1 MRKTIA
7 VVFLLILLS
16 YILGLVSGFHLPTGA
31 VHLSAGLT
39 RLLHGKVRPLVVS
52 RSFNETI
59 CYVTDRKEAPHV
71 NDNASYLGQYAGQV
85 SYGLIKVQVPDDR
98 HVGSALNPYGIRKVE
113 SISSPEFIKVLQD
126 QSAKPLV
133 IWIHGYKA
141 SFNDNNMY
149 CAQIAYDLN
158 MDANILSFDWAN
170 SESFLGYARDAFQVK
185 RSTKHLVELLET
197 ISNEVKPQKIVIIA
211 HSLGSQ
217 LVCLALQKMYNNP
230 NAKNVKLDHVIF
242 LAPNIDGDEFDQNFK
257 SALAALVNRVTIY
270 VSSDDNAL
278 LLSKLLYNID
288 SIGLPERFS
297 ADTNLDEIQAFLSY
311 GKEIPEKIDLVD
323 VSFLAKKDLLK
334 KHRIFLDRP
343 VLEDL
348 FWLIHNDHP
357 AEKRHLLK
365 YEQSK
370 TAANYWVIPP

>member
-1 MRKTIA
+1 VRKTIG

-39 RLLHGKVRPLVVS
+39 RLLHGKVRPLVVT

-59 CYVTDRKEAPHV
+59 YYVTDRKAAPHV
-71 NDNASYLGQYAGQV
+71 DGNASYLGQYAGQV

-98 HVGSALNPYGIRKVE
+98 HVGSPLSFYGVRKVE
-113 SISSPEFIKVLQD
+113 SISSPEFIKFLQD

-185 RSTKHLVELLET
+185 RSAKHLVNLLET
-197 ISNEVKPQKIVIIA
+197 ISNEVKPQKVVIIA

-257 SALAALVNRVTIY
+257 SALAALVSRVTIY

-348 FWLIHNDHP
+348 FWLIHNDQP

-365 YEQSK
+365 YERSQN
-370 TAANYWVIPP
+370 AANYWVIPP

>member
-1 MRKTIA
+1 VRKTIA

-16 YILGLVSGFHLPTGA
+16 YILGLVSGFYLPTEA

-39 RLLHGKVRPLVVS
+39 RLLRGKVRPLLVR

-71 NDNASYLGQYAGQV
+71 NGNTSYLGQYASQV
-85 SYGLIKVQVPDDR
+85 SYGLVKVQVPDDR
-98 HVGSALNPYGIRKVE
+98 HVGSALNSYGIRKVE
-113 SISSPEFIKVLQD
+113 SMSSPEFVKFLQD

-158 MDANILSFDWAN
+158 MDVNILSFDWAN
-170 SESFLGYARDAFQVK
+170 SESVLGYARDTFQVK
-185 RSTKHLVELLET
+185 RSTKHLVDLLET

-217 LVCLALQKMYNNP
+217 LVCLALQKMYNTP

-242 LAPNIDGDEFDQNFK
+242 LAPNVDGDEFDQSFK
-257 SALAALVNRVTIY
+257 SALQALVKRVTIY
-270 VSSDDNAL
+270 VSSDDNVL
-278 LLSKLLYNID
+278 LLSKLLYHVD
-288 SIGLPERFS
+288 SIGLPDHFS
-297 ADTNLDEIQAFLSY
+297 ADTNLDEIQAFLYY
-311 GKEIPEKIDLVD
+311 GKEVPEKIDLVD
-323 VSFLAKKDLLK
+323 VSFLSKKDLLK

-348 FWLIHNDHP
+348 FWLIHNDYP

-370 TAANYWVIPP
+370 SAANYWVIPP

>member
-1 MRKTIA
+1 MRKKIA

-39 RLLHGKVRPLVVS
+39 KLLHGKVRPLVVT

-71 NDNASYLGQYAGQV
+71 NGNTSYLGQYAGQI

-98 HVGSALNPYGIRKVE
+98 HVGSALSSYGVRKVE
-113 SISSPEFIKVLQD
+113 SISSPEFIKFLQD

-158 MDANILSFDWAN
+158 MDTNILSFDWAN
-170 SESFLGYARDAFQVK
+170 SESFLGYARDTFQVK
-185 RSTKHLVELLET
+185 RSAKHLVDLLET

-230 NAKNVKLDHVIF
+230 NAKNVKLDHVVF
-242 LAPNIDGDEFDQNFK
+242 LAPNIDGEEFDQSFK

-270 VSSDDNAL
+270 VSSDDNVL

-288 SIGLPERFS
+288 SIGLPEHFS
-297 ADTNLDEIQAFLSY
+297 AKTNLDEIQAFLYY

-348 FWLIHNDHP
+348 FWLLHNDYP

-365 YEQSK
+365 YEQGES
-370 TAANYWVIPP
+370 AANYWVIPP

>member
-1 MRKTIA
+1 MRKTIG

-39 RLLHGKVRPLVVS
+39 RLLHGKVRPLVVT
-52 RSFNETI
+52 RTFNETI
-59 CYVTDRKEAPHV
+59 YYVTDRKEASHV
-71 NDNASYLGQYAGQV
+71 DGNASYLGQYAGQV
-85 SYGLIKVQVPDDR
+85 SYGLVKVQVPDDR
-98 HVGSALNPYGIRKVE
+98 RVGSALNSYGIRKVE
-113 SISSPEFIKVLQD
+113 SISSPDFIKFLQD
-126 QSAKPLV
+126 ESAKPLV

-185 RSTKHLVELLET
+185 RSAKHLVNLLET

-257 SALAALVNRVTIY
+257 SALAALVSRVTIY

-323 VSFLAKKDLLK
+323 VSFLAKKDLLR

-348 FWLIHNDHP
+348 FWLIHNDQP
-357 AEKRHLLK
+357 AEKRHLFK
-365 YEQSK
+365 YERSQN
-370 TAANYWVIPP
+370 AANYWVIPP

>member
-1 MRKTIA
+1 VRKTIA

-16 YILGLVSGFHLPTGA
+16 YILGLVSGFYLPTEA
-31 VHLSAGLT
+31 AHLSAGLT
-39 RLLHGKVRPLVVS
+39 RLLRGKVRPLLVR

-59 CYVTDRKEAPHV
+59 CYVTDRKEAPQV
-71 NDNASYLGQYAGQV
+71 NGNTSYLGQYASQV
-85 SYGLIKVQVPDDR
+85 SYGLVKVQVPDDR
-98 HVGSALNPYGIRKVE
+98 HVGSALNSYGIKKVE
-113 SISSPEFIKVLQD
+113 SMSSPEFVKSLQD

-185 RSTKHLVELLET
+185 RSTKHLVDLLET

-217 LVCLALQKMYNNP
+217 LVCLALQKMYNTP

-242 LAPNIDGDEFDQNFK
+242 LAPNVDGDEFDQSFK
-257 SALAALVNRVTIY
+257 SALQALVKRVTIY
-270 VSSDDNAL
+270 VSSDDNVL
-278 LLSKLLYNID
+278 LLSKLLYHVD
-288 SIGLPERFS
+288 SIGLPEHFS
-297 ADTNLDEIQAFLSY
+297 ADTNLDEIQAFLYY

-323 VSFLAKKDLLK
+323 VSFLSKKDLLK

-348 FWLIHNDHP
+348 FWLIHNDYP

-365 YEQSK
+365 YEQGKS
-370 TAANYWVIPP
+370 AANYWVIPP

>member
-16 YILGLVSGFHLPTGA
+16 YILGLVSGFYLPTEA

-39 RLLHGKVRPLVVS
+39 RLLRGKVRPLLVR

-71 NDNASYLGQYAGQV
+71 NGNTSYLGQYASQV
-85 SYGLIKVQVPDDR
+85 SYGLVKVQVPDDR
-98 HVGSALNPYGIRKVE
+98 HVGSALNSYGIRKVE
-113 SISSPEFIKVLQD
+113 SMSSPEFVKFLQD

-158 MDANILSFDWAN
+158 MDVNILSFDWAN
-170 SESFLGYARDAFQVK
+170 SESVLGYARDTFQVK
-185 RSTKHLVELLET
+185 RSTKHLVDLLET

-217 LVCLALQKMYNNP
+217 LVCLALQKMYNTP

-242 LAPNIDGDEFDQNFK
+242 LAPNVDGDEFDQSFK
-257 SALAALVNRVTIY
+257 SALQALVKRVTIY
-270 VSSDDNAL
+270 VSSDDNVL
-278 LLSKLLYNID
+278 LLSKLLYHVD
-288 SIGLPERFS
+288 SIGLPDHFS
-297 ADTNLDEIQAFLSY
+297 ADTNLDEIQAFLYY

-348 FWLIHNDHP
+348 FWLIHNDYP

-365 YEQSK
+365 YEQGKS
-370 TAANYWVIPP
+370 AANYWVIPP

>member
-1 MRKTIA
+1 
-7 VVFLLILLS
+7 
-16 YILGLVSGFHLPTGA
+16 
-31 VHLSAGLT
+31 
-39 RLLHGKVRPLVVS
+39 
-52 RSFNETI
+52 
-59 CYVTDRKEAPHV
+59 
-71 NDNASYLGQYAGQV
+71 
-85 SYGLIKVQVPDDR
+85 
-98 HVGSALNPYGIRKVE
+98 
-113 SISSPEFIKVLQD
+113 
-126 QSAKPLV
+126 
-133 IWIHGYKA
+133 
-141 SFNDNNMY
+141 
-149 CAQIAYDLN
+149 
-158 MDANILSFDWAN
+158 
-170 SESFLGYARDAFQVK
+170 
-185 RSTKHLVELLET
+185 
-197 ISNEVKPQKIVIIA
+197 
-211 HSLGSQ
+211 
-217 LVCLALQKMYNNP
+217 MYNNP

>member
-1 MRKTIA
+1 VRKTIA

-16 YILGLVSGFHLPTGA
+16 YILGVVSGFYLPTEA

-39 RLLHGKVRPLVVS
+39 RLLRGKVRPLLVR

-71 NDNASYLGQYAGQV
+71 NGNTSYLGQYASQV
-85 SYGLIKVQVPDDR
+85 SYGLVKVQVPDDR
-98 HVGSALNPYGIRKVE
+98 HVGSALNSYGIRKVE
-113 SISSPEFIKVLQD
+113 SMSSPEFVKFLQD

-158 MDANILSFDWAN
+158 MDVNVLSFDWAN
-170 SESFLGYARDAFQVK
+170 SESVLGYARDTFQVK
-185 RSTKHLVELLET
+185 RSTKHLVDLLET
-197 ISNEVKPQKIVIIA
+197 ISNEVKPQKLVIIA

-217 LVCLALQKMYNNP
+217 LVCLALQKMYNTP

-242 LAPNIDGDEFDQNFK
+242 LAPNVDGDEFDQSFK
-257 SALAALVNRVTIY
+257 SALQALVKRVTIY
-270 VSSDDNAL
+270 VSSDDNVL
-278 LLSKLLYNID
+278 LLSKLLYHVD
-288 SIGLPERFS
+288 SIGLPDHFS
-297 ADTNLDEIQAFLSY
+297 ADTNLDEIQAFLYY

-348 FWLIHNDHP
+348 FWLIHNDYP

-365 YEQSK
+365 YEQGKS
-370 TAANYWVIPP
+370 AANYWVIPP